1 MNIMKIKLGIP
12 SIGEAGEY
20 IYTSFLYRTTNKPLM
35 RQFYEKSLANFWFGE
50 NEPTPENSVGKK
62 WHDWDKKWYRKPDS
76 KAAEQRGQVGWWTK
90 KYLWKSKNIDKFGE
104 HKFQLPRVTGIGQ
117 GHKEDPMLFNA
128 SKTIEKKFFPPNKKD
143 YSDLTEDTNFRSII
157 TFKYSDGE
165 CNIMLRKRGTS
176 YSLDNIAMQKKDAV
190 KALTKILLRSV
201 YTRSCSVLDEYIER
215 VCDTPHNVL
224 HCLENRSPYYFY
236 DEGRRQDVLINTKMI
251 GYQEC
256 ALEISENIWASIK
269 VKDLNQFLN
278 FYRENKSRGKKWP
291 NVTPEEMWKLLFHE
305 EPSSGQS
312 KLMRAWLL
320 QNRTSKMVEDRA
332 TGLLRSF
339 DAEYPNLHYMKWP
352 DKEHDAL
359 YVQGKVR
366 DWIIT
371 GKGGMKSTSGHQKV
385 DSYCVEGF
393 VDDKIQ
399 VSSRICID
407 NLHNNSSVGDQIS
420 ARALLLMNDEGAGPM
435 VHTIRHHVQLG
446 VAQRDEGK
454 PKPAASQSWID
465 KRHYTKVKA

>member
-1 MNIMKIKLGIP
+1 MKIKLGIP
-12 SIGEAGEY
+12 SIGEASSY
-20 IYTSFLYRTTNKPLM
+20 IYTSFLYRTNNKPLM
-35 RQFYEKSLANFWFGE
+35 RQFY
-50 NEPTPENSVGKK
+50 
-62 WHDWDKKWYRKPDS
+62 
-76 KAAEQRGQVGWWTK
+76 TK
-90 KYLWKSKNIDKFGE
+90 KYKNYHFEDEITCKRKFPSHSVVHFEEDTESFRKGWWVTQEDWCARSLNKFGE
-104 HKFQLPRVTGIGQ
+104 HQFQLPRVTGIGQ
-117 GHKEDPMLFNA
+117 GHKEDPMLHTA

-143 YSDLTEDTNFRSII
+143 FRDLTEDTNFRSMI
-157 TFKYSDGE
+157 TFRYPDGDS
-165 CNIMLRKRGTS
+165 CIMLRKRGTS

-201 YTRSCSVLDEYIER
+201 YTRSAETLDEYIER

-224 HCLENRSPYYFY
+224 HCLENRSPYHFW
-236 DEGRRQDVLINTKMI
+236 DDGNRVDVLINTKMV

-256 ALEISENIWASIK
+256 ALEISENTWAGIK
-269 VKDLNQFLN
+269 AKDLNQFLN

-291 NVTPEEMWKLLFHE
+291 KVTPEEMWKLLFHE

-332 TGLLRSF
+332 TGLLRSL
-339 DAEYPNLHYMKWP
+339 DAEYPNLHYIKWP
-352 DKEHDAL
+352 DSEHDAL

-385 DSYCVEGF
+385 DSYCVTGYKEIATSTGA
-393 VDDKIQ
+393 VDDVH

-420 ARALLLMNDEGAGPM
+420 ARALLLLNDEGAGPL
-435 VHTIRHHVQLG
+435 VHTIRHHVQEGALRREAG
-446 VAQRDEGK
+446 RPKHAAPQR
-454 PKPAASQSWID
+454 WID
-465 KRHYTKVKA
+465 KRHYTKVKE